1 MNDRPWSKRT
11 LEKKNTKSRSKKSSY
26 IEAEKHKREG
36 KEMVEEESTI
46 LSQCRLKS
54 HWIFFLVFMVLSW
67 LQIFFFFMW
76 LLNKHKKSISIGS
89 HGFKLDFVSKIWFG
103 RSRKVFLVDEWWI
116 LENLA
121 YVQYSRLDSEV
132 FFVIF
137 VLLFELYS
145 IYKSNIFWIGDDLS
159 QEMPRLK
166 KKGAAKGKETERCRI
181 TCHPQKNFP
190 SKVHSLQQSD

>member
-1 MNDRPWSKRT
+1 MSVFNAKGYFGYYCAFGSSKTLNKQIINFFCSKDTKKSANPTENFQRHYNKTKIFSTKEIINIKNWNKKKLNDRPWSKRT

-103 RSRKVFLVDEWWI
+103 RSRKVFLV
-116 LENLA
+116 
-121 YVQYSRLDSEV
+121 V
-132 FFVIF
+132 
-137 VLLFELYS
+137 
-145 IYKSNIFWIGDDLS
+145 
-159 QEMPRLK
+159 
-166 KKGAAKGKETERCRI
+166 
-181 TCHPQKNFP
+181 
-190 SKVHSLQQSD
+190 